1 MTKLERIW
9 IESGLGST
17 GGNEAIR
24 IDWDND
30 RHQRIEIK
38 GDKPEDL
45 IKALDFA
52 VRFLKS
58 EMMDKEI

>member
-1 MTKLERIW
+1 MVKLDRIW
-9 IESGLGST
+9 IERGLSGSGE
-17 GGNEAIR
+17 NEAIR

-38 GDKPEDL
+38 GNEPKDL

-52 VRFLKS
+52 VRLLKS
-58 EMMDKEI
+58 ETIDKEI

>member
-9 IESGLGST
+9 IEKDLD
-17 GGNEAIR
+17 NEAIR

-38 GDKPEDL
+38 GNEPKDL

-52 VRFLKS
+52 VRLLKS
-58 EMMDKEI
+58 EMIDKEI